1 LAVTLSYEIR
11 RPLAG
16 FFGHDPRLLP
26 SMAENGGIVSASL
39 E

>member
-1 LAVTLSYEIR
+1 LSYEIR

-16 FFGHDPRLLP
+16 FFGHGPRLVP
-26 SMAENGGIVSASL
+26 SMAENAGIASASV